1 MWTDLLWYCRNDR
14 GPLATDLQAFQQL
27 FVRLEV
33 MSLDIVEKFAATAGH
48 RNKTATTVK
57 VLAVGSE
64 VVGEVRDALREQSNL
79 DLGRTGI
86 RIVSLEVGDYRRF
99 IQL

>member
-1 MWTDLLWYCRNDR
+1 
-14 GPLATDLQAFQQL
+14 
-27 FVRLEV
+27 
-33 MSLDIVEKFAATAGH
+33 MSLDIVEKFAATTGH
-48 RNKTATTVK
+48 RNKTAAAMK
-57 VLAVGSE
+57 VLAVCTE
-64 VVGEVRDALREQSNL
+64 VFGEVGDALREQSNL